1 MHKLQLPTTYIQH
14 ALYRSICREQGR
26 CLDASKKY
34 LLGTL
39 GKVFPLKGERKRKT
53 IQLKHESAHFFLPL
67 SFPAMSHID
76 VTSANFSS
84 EVLEASNSSVV
95 LADFWAPW
103 CGPCRMIAPLLE
115 EIASMPEFAGKLV
128 VAKIN
133 VDEHPDLAEKY
144 EIQGI
149 PNMKFF
155 RHGEIV
161 AEVTGFHPAET
172 KDLLLEH
179 IRSYLP
185 A

>member
-1 MHKLQLPTTYIQH
+1 M
-14 ALYRSICREQGR
+14 
-26 CLDASKKY
+26 KY
-34 LLGTL
+34 
-39 GKVFPLKGERKRKT
+39 
-53 IQLKHESAHFFLPL
+53 ESPHFFLPFH
-67 SFPAMSHID
+67 SIAMSHID
-76 VTSANFSS
+76 VTAATFATD
-84 EVLEASNSSVV
+84 VLEASKSSVV

-115 EIASMPEFAGKLV
+115 EISSMPEFAGKLV

-155 RHGEIV
+155 RQGDIV